1 MQNKSGFQ
9 VASNIINYI
18 KNNKKATIALICA
31 AAVIMTSCFVFARK
45 PVYFES
51 DETIYLEEPI
61 VLSENK
67 AVANAELKNAFG
79 VYINDELVAAVE
91 EASDLDTVFVEILN
105 DAAKDYE
112 NAEAKFTSTPK
123 TLKGL
128 YDAEYICSLKQ
139 LKNKIVEN
147 YSDFIEVKS
156 VITEEVT
163 VPYRVETKYDS
174 SKDDDY
180 YMVKQKGKDGLN
192 KVTTETVY
200 VNGKKQSTSVVE
212 TVAEKEPVN
221 KIVVT
226 GKTLKSGV
234 GSGTFA
240 WPSAYTYNIYSGFGY
255 REDGYH
261 GGIDINANG
270 MYGSDILAAD
280 SGTVITASF
289 DEYGYGHHVEID
301 HGNGYVTRYAHC
313 SDIYV
318 TVGEKVAKG
327 TVIAA
332 VGSTGNSEAP
342 HLHFEIIE
350 NGVRVDPTYFF

>member
-1 MQNKSGFQ
+1 MQNK
-9 VASNIINYI
+9 NISEMVNVIVKYI
-18 KNNKKATIALICA
+18 KNNKKAVTSMACIAAI
-31 AAVIMTSCFVFARK
+31 VITSCVVFARK

-51 DETIYLEEPI
+51 ENTVYLEKPV

-67 AVANAELKNAFG
+67 TVAAADLVPAYG
-79 VYINDELVAAVE
+79 VYINEELVAAVE
-91 EASDLDTVFVEILN
+91 DASDLDTLFEEVL
-105 DAAKDYE
+105 ASASKGYT
-112 NAEAKFTSTPK
+112 NAEAKFINTPK

-128 YDAEYICSLKQ
+128 FDAEYVYSAEELKV
-139 LKNKIVEN
+139 KIEKE
-147 YSDFIEVKS
+147 YSQYIEVRS
-156 VITEEVT
+156 YVT
-163 VPYRVETKYDS
+163 VEVSVPYKVITKYDS
-174 SKDDDY
+174 SKDEDY
-180 YMVKQKGKDGLN
+180 FKIKKEGKDGIN
-192 KVTTETVY
+192 KVTTETIY
-200 VNGKKQSTSVVE
+200 INGEKQSSSVFETE
-212 TVAEKEPVN
+212 TVKEPVN
-221 KIVVT
+221 KVVVT

-240 WPSAYTYNIYSGFGY
+240 WPSAYTHNIFSGFGY

-261 GGIDINANG
+261 GGIDINDNG

-280 SGTVITASF
+280 SGTVITASY

-318 TVGEKVAKG
+318 SVGEKVSKG
-327 TVIAA
+327 AVIAA

-350 NGVRVDPTYFF
+350 NGVRVDPTMFF